1 MRAIAG
7 LLVSTLILVVLVG
20 FTWMHFKRT
29 ADSVELKAG
38 PLIEQA
44 RKAQSASSE
53 GQDSRSSVSMGGP
66 LAQYMSK
73 QDGAKSDSDKDKIE
87 TITYTPVASD
97 HVGGSVV
104 GSSVAILKNKFR
116 LASVVDV
123 PFEVPAHATM
133 PQLHGTFRSFIQ
145 PDGKPSS
152 DTHADVDFRLLN
164 EEEFSQ
170 FVNGRPSEALFS
182 ADATHDQEV
191 NATLPPTLN
200 QPVKYH
206 LVFVNDT
213 RATKKVVQ
221 PDFRVDF

>member
-1 MRAIAG
+1 MVRGVIMRAIAG
-7 LLVSTLILVVLVG
+7 LLVSTLILVALVG

-44 RKAQSASSE
+44 RKAQRASSE
-53 GQDSRSSVSMGGP
+53 GQDSQSSVSMEGP

-145 PDGKPSS
+145 PD
-152 DTHADVDFRLLN
+152 
-164 EEEFSQ
+164 
-170 FVNGRPSEALFS
+170 
-182 ADATHDQEV
+182 
-191 NATLPPTLN
+191 
-200 QPVKYH
+200 
-206 LVFVNDT
+206 
-213 RATKKVVQ
+213 
-221 PDFRVDF
+221 

>member
-7 LLVSTLILVVLVG
+7 LLVSTLILTVLVG

-44 RKAQSASSE
+44 RKAQQASSE
-53 GQDSRSSVSMGGP
+53 RQDSQSVSLAGP
-66 LAQYMSK
+66 LAQYMAK
-73 QDGAKSDSDKDKIE
+73 QDGAKSDSEKIE
-87 TITYTPVASD
+87 TITYIPVESD

-123 PFEVPAHATM
+123 PFEVPAHAAM
-133 PQLHGTFRSFIQ
+133 PQLHGAFRSFIQ

-164 EEEFSQ
+164 EEEFSE
-170 FVNGRPSEALFS
+170 FVHGQPGEALFS
-182 ADATHDQEV
+182 ADETHDQEV

-200 QPVKYH
+200 KPVKYH
-206 LVFVNDT
+206 LVFVNDS

>member
-7 LLVSTLILVVLVG
+7 LLVSTLILVVLVA
-20 FTWMHFKRT
+20 FTWMHLRRA
-29 ADSVELKAG
+29 ADGAEIKAA

-44 RKAQSASSE
+44 RKAQQASSE
-53 GQDSRSSVSMGGP
+53 GQDSHPVTMAGP

-73 QDGAKSDSDKDKIE
+73 EDSAKSDKDKIE

-104 GSSVAILKNKFR
+104 GSSVCILKNKFR

-123 PFEVPAHATM
+123 PFEVPAHASM

-152 DTHADVDFRLLN
+152 DTHADVDFRVLN

-170 FVNGRPSEALFS
+170 FVNGQPSEALFS
-182 ADATHDQEV
+182 ADATQDQEV

-200 QPVKYH
+200 EPVKYH
-206 LVFVNDT
+206 LVFVNDS

>member
-1 MRAIAG
+1 MRSLFG
-7 LLVSTLILVVLVG
+7 LLVSTLILLFLSV
-20 FTWMHFKRT
+20 FTWMHLRRAADGAEIKT
-29 ADSVELKAG
+29 A

-44 RKAQSASSE
+44 RKAQQASS
-53 GQDSRSSVSMGGP
+53 DSQEAQPGVTLAGP
-66 LAQYMSK
+66 LAQYM
-73 QDGAKSDSDKDKIE
+73 AKDNRDKSEKIE

-104 GSSVAILKNKFR
+104 GSSREILQDKFR
-116 LASVVDV
+116 LARVVDV
-123 PFEVPAHATM
+123 PFEVPAHASM

-145 PDGKPSS
+145 PSGQPSS
-152 DTHADVDFRLLN
+152 DLQADVDFRLLN

-170 FVNGRPSEALFS
+170 FVKGQPSEALFS

-200 QPVKYH
+200 KPVKYH
-206 LVFVNDT
+206 LVFVNDS

-221 PDFRVDF
+221 PDFRIDF